1 MQSNIRL
8 PTLKGVDLTDKRVIV
23 RLDLNVPL
31 DENGNISDDT
41 RILESLETLSYLVKK
56 ASKVVILSHLGRP
69 SKEEYE
75 ERFSLK
81 PVAKKISE
89 LLNRTIPVAN
99 NFNDLDRLLEDC
111 SVVMF
116 ENVRFQKGEKE
127 NAHALSRLYAKRA
140 DLFVMDS
147 FGTSHREH
155 SSTCGIIEFVDYAC
169 AGFLLEREIKALEQ
183 ILYNPASPVVAI
195 VGGSKVST
203 KLEVLRNLVQR
214 VDYLI
219 PGGGIANTLL
229 LAKNINMQ
237 ASLVESGM
245 VDFASD
251 LLKEKFGP
259 AKILLP
265 KDAIAAASIDDD
277 NIFQGPVE
285 EIPENFMMLDI
296 GPRTIKDYQEVLMK
310 AKTIIWN
317 GPLGVFEREPFS
329 LGTKEIAM
337 TISEST
343 AFSFA
348 GGGDTV
354 AAINIFGL
362 TERISY
368 ISTGGGASL
377 DFLSGK
383 VLPSVHAL
391 QKKINT

>member
-1 MQSNIRL
+1 MN
-8 PTLKGVDLTDKRVIV
+8 
-23 RLDLNVPL
+23 
-31 DENGNISDDT
+31 
-41 RILESLETLSYLVKK
+41 
-56 ASKVVILSHLGRP
+56 RP
-69 SKEEYE
+69 V
-75 ERFSLK
+75 
-81 PVAKKISE
+81 PVAS
-89 LLNRTIPVAN
+89 
-99 NFNDLDRLLEDC
+99 NFNDLDRLLEDS
-111 SVVMF
+111 SVAMF
-116 ENVRFQKGEKE
+116 ENVRFQKGEKA
-127 NAHALSRLYAKRA
+127 NADSLSKLYAKRA
-140 DLFVMDS
+140 DLFVMDA
-147 FGTSHREH
+147 FGSSHREH
-155 SSTCGIIEFVDYAC
+155 SSTCGIIKFIDYAC

-183 ILYNPASPVVAI
+183 TIYNPDSPVVAI

-203 KLEVLRNLVQR
+203 KLEVLRNLVQY

-265 KDAIAAASIDDD
+265 KDAIAAVNIDDD

-285 EIPENFMMLDI
+285 AIPENFMMLDI
-296 GPRTIKDYQEVLMK
+296 GPRTIKEYQEVLMR
-310 AKTIIWN
+310 ARTIIWN

-329 LGTKEIAM
+329 LGTKDVAV

-343 AFSFA
+343 AFSLA

-354 AAINIFGL
+354 AAINKFGL
-362 TERISY
+362 AEGISY

-391 QKKINT
+391 QKKTNA

>member
-1 MQSNIRL
+1 MQSNIKL
-8 PTLKGVDLTDKRVIV
+8 PKLTGVDLFNKRVIV

-31 DENGNISDDT
+31 DANGNISDDT
-41 RILESLETLSYLVKK
+41 RILESLDTLGYLVSK

-69 SKEEYE
+69 SEGEYE

-89 LLNRTIPVAN
+89 LMNRPVPVAS
-99 NFNDLDRLLEDC
+99 NFNDLDRLLEDS
-111 SVVMF
+111 SVAMF
-116 ENVRFQKGEKE
+116 ENVRFQKGEKA
-127 NAHALSRLYAKRA
+127 NADSLSKLYAKRA
-140 DLFVMDS
+140 DLFVMDA
-147 FGTSHREH
+147 FGSSHREH
-155 SSTCGIIEFVDYAC
+155 SSTCGIIKFIDYAC

-183 ILYNPASPVVAI
+183 TIYNPDSPVVAI

-203 KLEVLRNLVQR
+203 KLEVLRNLVQY

-265 KDAIAAASIDDD
+265 KDAIAAVNIDDD

-285 EIPENFMMLDI
+285 AIPENFMMLDI
-296 GPRTIKDYQEVLMK
+296 GPRTIKEYQEVLMR
-310 AKTIIWN
+310 ARTIIWN

-329 LGTKEIAM
+329 LGTKDVAV

-343 AFSFA
+343 AFSLA

-354 AAINIFGL
+354 AAINKFGL
-362 TERISY
+362 AEGISY

-391 QKKINT
+391 QKKTNA